1 MLRPPQKPLVAI
13 IGATGTGKS
22 ELAVEIARRFNGE
35 IINGDAM
42 QLYHGLPVITNKI
55 PEVEQKGIPHH
66 LLGCIG
72 LEQETWTV
80 GKFVDKALGV
90 IEEIRSRNQLP
101 VLVGGTHYYTQSLL
115 FHDIL
120 ADDTALSSS
129 NNQHFPILD
138 EPTDVILTKLQEVDP
153 IMAERWHP
161 TDRQKI
167 RRSLELFL
175 KTGKPASKIYEE
187 QAIRR
192 QAVVDADNPADDG
205 EREGKS
211 GGLTMTMRFPAL
223 IFWIHASREAL
234 CKRLDGRILK
244 MLENGL
250 LEEVSTLSI
259 FREGQE
265 AKGFAVD
272 QTRGI
277 WVSIGY
283 KEFLAY
289 RTALASG
296 AADAQELARLKEA
309 AVAHTQAATRQY
321 ANRQVKWIRIKLMN
335 ALAGAGQ
342 TTNIFLLDGTDL
354 AIWDERVISP
364 AMGITE
370 KFLNGD
376 SLPPPVD
383 VSDIATELLKPK
395 SEDLSQRRDLW
406 GKKTCE
412 VCGIVGTT
420 VNDWEQHIKSRA
432 HRRAVAIK
440 EKKKVKE
447 QMRERGLKM
456 DAQKE
461 VIDVLE
467 NHLDLFAEE
476 Q

>member
-55 PEVEQKGIPHH
+55 PEMEQQGIPHH

-72 LEQETWTV
+72 LEEETWTV

-90 IEEIRSRNQLP
+90 
-101 VLVGGTHYYTQSLL
+101 SLL

-120 ADDTALSSS
+120 AGDPALSSS

-138 EPTDVILTKLQEVDP
+138 EPADVILAKLQEVDP

-167 RRSLELFL
+167 RRSLEMYL

-187 QAIRR
+187 QALRR
-192 QAVVDADNPADDG
+192 QAVVDAGNTADDG
-205 EREGKS
+205 GNEGER

-234 CKRLDGRILK
+234 CERLDGRIMK

-250 LEEVSTLSI
+250 LEEVSTLSA

-265 AKGFAVD
+265 AKGVVVD

-289 RTALASG
+289 RTALTSG
-296 AADAQELARLKEA
+296 ATDAKELANLKEA

-321 ANRQVKWIRIKLMN
+321 ANRQVKWIRIKLLN
-335 ALAGAGQ
+335 ALAGAGR

-354 AIWDERVISP
+354 ALWDERVINP
-364 AMGITE
+364 ATE
-370 KFLNGD
+370 IAQKFLSGD
-376 SLPPPVD
+376 ALPSPTD
-383 VSDIATELLKPK
+383 VSDIAADLLKPK
-395 SEDLSQRRDLW
+395 GEDLSQRRDLW

-412 VCGIVGTT
+412 LCGIVGTT

-432 HRRAVAIK
+432 HRRAVVVK
-440 EKKKVKE
+440 EKKKAKE
-447 QMRERGLKM
+447 AMREQGLKIE
-456 DAQKE
+456 AQKE
-461 VIDVLE
+461 VVDVLE
-467 NHLDLFAEE
+467 RHLDLFAEE
-476 Q
+476 E